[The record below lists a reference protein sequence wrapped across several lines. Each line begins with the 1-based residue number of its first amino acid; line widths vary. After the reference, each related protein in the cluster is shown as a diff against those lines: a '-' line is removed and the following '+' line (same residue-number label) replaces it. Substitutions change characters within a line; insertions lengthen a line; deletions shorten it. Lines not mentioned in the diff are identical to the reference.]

1 LHAEPNKRTPQAN
14 EEDVVATAEKPDAVQ
29 TRKQRVVAKV

>member
-1 LHAEPNKRTPQAN
+1 MPSSQVPAAVQEFL
-14 EEDVVATAEKPDAVQ
+14 EDVVATAQKPGAVK

>member
-1 LHAEPNKRTPQAN
+1 MPSSQVPAAVQAFL
-14 EEDVVATAEKPDAVQ
+14 EDVVATAEKPDAVK